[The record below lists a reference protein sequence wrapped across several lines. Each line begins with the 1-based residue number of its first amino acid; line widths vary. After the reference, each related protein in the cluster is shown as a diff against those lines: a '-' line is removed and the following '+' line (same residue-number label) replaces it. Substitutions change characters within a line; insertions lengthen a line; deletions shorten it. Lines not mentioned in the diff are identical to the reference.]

1 MSSTDSVIA
10 DRVGTTALIK
20 LNRPDV
26 LNAFDADM
34 RSTLRDSLI
43 AAGDDD
49 GVRAVVLTG
58 QGRLFSA
65 GADLKAGLPNAA
77 QAHSQLLEEYGPA
90 LTVIAEMPKPVI
102 AALDGPA
109 VGIGLA
115 FALICDLR
123 VMAES
128 AYLQAPFN
136 DIGLLPDG
144 GLTWL
149 LPRLLGYGRAY
160 EFVAESRKLD
170 AAQCLDLGLVNRVVV
185 DGRAMPEALAWAE
198 ALAQRPALALAATKK
213 AMRTALCTTYAQTLI
228 TEAELQGPL
237 VESQDCAEGIAA
249 FVEKRPPKFSGR

>member
-1 MSSTDSVIA
+1 MTGTGSVIT

-34 RSTLRDSLI
+34 RRALRDTLQ
-43 AAGDDD
+43 AVADDTS
-49 GVRAVVLTG
+49 VRVVVLTG
-58 QGRLFSA
+58 EGRAFSA
-65 GADLKAGLPNAA
+65 GADLKAGVPTAA

-90 LTVIAEMPKPVI
+90 LTAIAEMPKPVI

-115 FALICDLR
+115 YALICDLR

-144 GLTWL
+144 GLSWL
-149 LPRLLGYGRAY
+149 LPRMLGYGHAF
-160 EFVAESRKLD
+160 EFIAESHKLD
-170 AAQCLDLGLVNRVVV
+170 AARCLDLGLVNRIVA
-185 DGRAMPEALAWAE
+185 DGHAVGEALAWADT
-198 ALAQRPALALAATKK
+198 LAQGPALALAASKQ
-213 AMRTALCTTYAQTLI
+213 AMRSALSSTYAQALI

-249 FVEKRPPKFSGR
+249 FIEKRPPKFSDC

>member
-1 MSSTDSVIA
+1 MSGTDSVITGRLGA
-10 DRVGTTALIK
+10 TALIK

-26 LNAFDADM
+26 LNAFDAGM
-34 RSTLRDSLI
+34 RNALRDALR
-43 AAGDDD
+43 AAGADA

-58 QGRLFSA
+58 EGRLFSA
-65 GADLKAGLPNAA
+65 GADLKAGLPDAA

-90 LTVIAEMPKPVI
+90 LTAIAEMPKPVI

-115 FALICDLR
+115 YALICDLR

-128 AYLQAPFN
+128 AYLQAPFL

-149 LPRLLGYGRAY
+149 LPRSLGYARAY
-160 EFVAESRKLD
+160 EFVAESQKLD
-170 AAQCLDLGLVNRVVV
+170 SAQCLALGLVNRVVA
-185 DGRAMPEALAWAE
+185 DGTAIAEALDWAD

-213 AMRTALCTTYAQTLI
+213 AMRAASGSTYAQTLV

-237 VESQDCAEGIAA
+237 VESRDCAEGIAA
-249 FVEKRPPKFSGR
+249 FIEKRPPKFSGR

>member
-1 MSSTDSVIA
+1 MTGTESVIS
-10 DRVGTTALIK
+10 DRLGTTALIK

-26 LNAFDADM
+26 LNAFDAGM
-34 RSTLRDSLI
+34 RGALRDTLESVGED
-43 AAGDDD
+43 A

-58 QGRLFSA
+58 EGRVFSA
-65 GADLKAGLPNAA
+65 GADLKAGLPDAA
-77 QAHSQLLEEYGPA
+77 RARAQLLEEYGPA
-90 LTVIAEMPKPVI
+90 LTAIADMPKPVI

-115 FALICDLR
+115 YALICDLR

-170 AAQCLDLGLVNRVVV
+170 AAQCLELGLVNRVVA
-185 DGRAMPEALAWAE
+185 DGRATSEALSWAD
-198 ALAQRPALALAATKK
+198 ALARRPAMALAATKR
-213 AMRTALCTTYAQTLI
+213 AMHVALSSTYAQALT

-237 VESQDCAEGIAA
+237 VESKDCAEGIAA
-249 FVEKRPPKFSGR
+249 FIEKRPPKFSGD